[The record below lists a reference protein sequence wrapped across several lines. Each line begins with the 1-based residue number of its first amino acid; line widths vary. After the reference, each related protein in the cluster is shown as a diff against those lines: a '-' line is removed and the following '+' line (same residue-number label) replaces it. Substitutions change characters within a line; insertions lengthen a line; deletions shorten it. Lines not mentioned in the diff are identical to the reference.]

1 MYTNTPVDRAQWK
14 TPLPGIFMA
23 VAQPPKPGPSAAL
36 SSTNDLGNATQH
48 DARVPSS
55 APGRLPVCPR
65 GNFACARLA
74 ERQQRTARAALHRAA
89 VERRFG
95 RSGPE
100 VRVALP
106 FHDGGRGSVSLSWAL
121 VSSLPSSLLAVYHL
135 HDAPEFDLNEF
146 GRHLLAQ
153 DRPQL
158 GVEFASGEIGLIVMA
173 VCPVL

>member
-1 MYTNTPVDRAQWK
+1 MGGMHRTQFIEKKKNKRVVP
-14 TPLPGIFMA
+14 
-23 VAQPPKPGPSAAL
+23 QPPKPGPSAAL

-55 APGRLPVCPR
+55 APGWLPVCPR

-74 ERQQRTARAALHRAA
+74 EHQQRTARAALHRAA

-106 FHDGGRGSVSLSWAL
+106 FHDGVRVGDLKTEHQLFAKGASAPNDPSPASDTASGIKIA
-121 VSSLPSSLLAVYHL
+121 VSSSLRWPWASRPRLA
-135 HDAPEFDLNEF
+135 
-146 GRHLLAQ
+146 
-153 DRPQL
+153 
-158 GVEFASGEIGLIVMA
+158 IGLDGLH
-173 VCPVL
+173 PRE

>member
-1 MYTNTPVDRAQWK
+1 MYTTPSQPSAMK
-14 TPLPGIFMA
+14 NPLPGIFMA

-36 SSTNDLGNATQH
+36 SSTNDLGNATQY

-55 APGRLPVCPR
+55 APGWLPVCPR

-74 ERQQRTARAALHRAA
+74 EHQQRTARAALHRAA

-106 FHDGGRGSVSLSWAL
+106 FHDGVRLRTTAPMSWSSERPRGK
-121 VSSLPSSLLAVYHL
+121 
-135 HDAPEFDLNEF
+135 
-146 GRHLLAQ
+146 R
-153 DRPQL
+153 
-158 GVEFASGEIGLIVMA
+158 
-173 VCPVL
+173 

>member
-1 MYTNTPVDRAQWK
+1 MGYFSLSVNY
-14 TPLPGIFMA
+14 PLPGIFMA

-55 APGRLPVCPR
+55 APGWLPVCPR

-74 ERQQRTARAALHRAA
+74 EHQQRTARAALHRAA

-106 FHDGGRGSVSLSWAL
+106 FHDGVQNYNLCARSIKTGCFPLMFPGK
-121 VSSLPSSLLAVYHL
+121 
-135 HDAPEFDLNEF
+135 
-146 GRHLLAQ
+146 Q
-153 DRPQL
+153 
-158 GVEFASGEIGLIVMA
+158 
-173 VCPVL
+173 

>member
-1 MYTNTPVDRAQWK
+1 VSIT
-14 TPLPGIFMA
+14 LPGIFMA

-36 SSTNDLGNATQH
+36 SPTNDLGNATQH

-55 APGRLPVCPR
+55 APGWLPVCPR

-74 ERQQRTARAALHRAA
+74 EHQQRTARAALHRAA

-106 FHDGGRGSVSLSWAL
+106 FHDGVRNVAFQMAEVAIPRQMFQEILRLIAEL
-121 VSSLPSSLLAVYHL
+121 
-135 HDAPEFDLNEF
+135 
-146 GRHLLAQ
+146 
-153 DRPQL
+153 RPQPPPAL
-158 GVEFASGEIGLIVMA
+158 A
-173 VCPVL
+173 

>member
-1 MYTNTPVDRAQWK
+1 MFIAALR
-14 TPLPGIFMA
+14 PLAGIFMA

-55 APGRLPVCPR
+55 APGWLPVCPR

-74 ERQQRTARAALHRAA
+74 EHQQRTARAALHRAA

-106 FHDGGRGSVSLSWAL
+106 FHDGMGEFAISALLTQPVDVSYFGGPAHAMADGGPISRRAGPGGRGRTGTV
-121 VSSLPSSLLAVYHL
+121 VP
-135 HDAPEFDLNEF
+135 D
-146 GRHLLAQ
+146 
-153 DRPQL
+153 
-158 GVEFASGEIGLIVMA
+158 EFAWA
-173 VCPVL
+173 